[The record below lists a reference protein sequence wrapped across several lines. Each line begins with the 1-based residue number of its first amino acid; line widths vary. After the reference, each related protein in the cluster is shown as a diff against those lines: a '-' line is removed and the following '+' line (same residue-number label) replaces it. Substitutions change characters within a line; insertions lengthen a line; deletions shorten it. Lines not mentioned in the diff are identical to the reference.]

1 MKRFSWKI
9 VFCVVPVI
17 LSVLIVYYNYRL
29 CESGQG
35 GFKLGVDL
43 AGGTDLIYEVDR
55 DKFPDGKPPDTYS
68 PQQLAAS
75 LKQRIDP
82 ADLYNVTIRP
92 VGEYRVEIILP
103 TGGEHQAVAEQAQ
116 WQRLLGEVAEKW
128 PPKEYKVAEG
138 RKTELVSRINEQHP
152 EEKIAEIKKFV
163 DAYKPEADPKKA
175 ETAWQKLVA
184 EAAKKWP
191 PVGYDV
197 GLGRLPVLINR
208 VREQYPN
215 VSAKDISD

>member
-103 TGGEHQAVAEQAQ
+103 TGGSHAVEVEQNLWKDLIAQ
-116 WQRLLGEVAEKW
+116 VVGKW
-128 PPKEYKVAEG
+128 PPREYKVTEG
-138 RKTELVSRINEQHP
+138 RTVELL
-152 EEKIAEIKKFV
+152 
-163 DAYKPEADPKKA
+163 
-175 ETAWQKLVA
+175 T
-184 EAAKKWP
+184 
-191 PVGYDV
+191 
-197 GLGRLPVLINR
+197 R
-208 VREQYPN
+208 VNEQYPN
-215 VSAKDISD
+215 PKDPNH